1 MRNKIYTPF
10 YLPILPVIC
19 FGNTTGL
26 STKLTQ
32 NNLQTASRIQ
42 FFFNISVTLVMFI
55 IENICKSKVLFSFP
69 RPAFIK
75 TASAIQYK
83 SRYKY
88 RSAVALMKTRTK
100 FSAILFGKM
109 GALFVTR
116 RQYEQAVQFY
126 RGQTPPP
133 IYWVVTILFSWE
145 GKGGKVKLESA
156 YR

>member
-1 MRNKIYTPF
+1 M
-10 YLPILPVIC
+10 
-19 FGNTTGL
+19 
-26 STKLTQ
+26 
-32 NNLQTASRIQ
+32 
-42 FFFNISVTLVMFI
+42 NISP
-55 IENICKSKVLFSFP
+55 NI
-69 RPAFIK
+69 AF
-75 TASAIQYK
+75 AIQYK

-116 RQYEQAVQFY
+116 RQYEKVVQFY

-145 GKGGKVKLESA
+145 GRGGGGKWNLN
-156 YR
+156 